1 MAPCSLK
8 HLIILAIS
16 EDGPRPTNVHNGTP
30 IASKIEKFPHLQST
44 VGYGG
49 LIFQNSIFQDA
60 IFQDAI
66 DARAACHA
74 RGSRWRVTETVA
86 AIVAA
91 HRAGHQS
98 PAQTVAR
105 SFKRIRAHNDP
116 AIFISLRDEKDA
128 VAEAEAL
135 AAKEASELP
144 LLGIPVAVKD
154 NIDVAGLPTTA
165 ACPAYAY
172 TPTRDATSVAR
183 LRQAGAIIIGKTN
196 LDQFATGLVG
206 VRSPYGIPTNPMRA
220 DLIPGGSS
228 SGSAVAVS
236 VGLVPLSLGTDTAG
250 SGRVPAMFNNIV
262 GLKPSLGL
270 VPTTGVVPACR
281 TLDCVSVF
289 SLTVDDAVAALS
301 VMAGPDSTDPF
312 SRNRTLSRLS
322 PFPTGLRLGVPRD
335 GQLIFFGDRVQE
347 AAYAAAIERWRAL
360 GATTVGFDL
369 EPLYE
374 TARLLYEGP
383 WVAERYL
390 VIRNLLA
397 SSPDAIHPVTREIT
411 IAGSRLSAAD
421 TFTAL
426 YRLQGLRRTAEH
438 AFAGI
443 DALVL
448 PTAPTAYSTAQVL
461 ANPIELN
468 SRLGTYTNF
477 VNLLDLCGLA
487 LPSAIRT
494 DEIPFGIT
502 LLAPAGQD
510 ALLASIGRVFQAQT
524 KLTLGAKG
532 VTLPPLA
539 DLELALT
546 GDEIPIAVVG
556 AHLSGMAL
564 NGELK
569 ALGGRLLE
577 ATSTAPDYRLYALST
592 TPPKPGMLRV
602 EAGSGASIE
611 LELWA
616 LPAAAFA
623 KFVAAVP
630 PPLSIGTVRL
640 ADGRGVKGFIVEAAD
655 IDGARE
661 ISAFGG
667 WRAFVAEVAVG

>member
-1 MAPCSLK
+1 
-8 HLIILAIS
+8 
-16 EDGPRPTNVHNGTP
+16 
-30 IASKIEKFPHLQST
+30 
-44 VGYGG
+44 
-49 LIFQNSIFQDA
+49 
-60 IFQDAI
+60 
-66 DARAACHA
+66 
-74 RGSRWRVTETVA
+74 
-86 AIVAA
+86 
-91 HRAGHQS
+91 
-98 PAQTVAR
+98 
-105 SFKRIRAHNDP
+105 
-116 AIFISLRDEKDA
+116 
-128 VAEAEAL
+128 
-135 AAKEASELP
+135 
-144 LLGIPVAVKD
+144 
-154 NIDVAGLPTTA
+154 
-165 ACPAYAY
+165 
-172 TPTRDATSVAR
+172 
-183 LRQAGAIIIGKTN
+183 
-196 LDQFATGLVG
+196 
-206 VRSPYGIPTNPMRA
+206 MRA

-569 ALGGRLLE
+569 AFGGRLLE

-640 ADGRGVKGFIVEAAD
+640 KDGRGIKGFIVEAAD
-655 IDGARE
+655 IGSARD

-667 WRAFVAEVAVG
+667 WRAFVTKATASV